1 MPKNFSNPD
10 NRTETHPQAC
20 GANQATC
27 MNGDCI
33 ARSKICDGVF
43 DCTDGSDENGC
54 RSGRCEPNEFQCNNR
69 KCVLKTWRCG
79 K

>member
-1 MPKNFSNPD
+1 
-10 NRTETHPQAC
+10 
-20 GANQATC
+20 

-54 RSGRCEPNEFQCNNR
+54 RSGRCEPNEFQCSNR

-79 K
+79 KPQLNFIIHKFTSVTNDIRNIKSKS